1 MNLIRYQKMAL
12 SSNSD
17 KRIQTSHPEK
27 NVLMVQVI
35 I

>member
-17 KRIQTSHPEK
+17 KRIHPEK

-35 I
+35 K